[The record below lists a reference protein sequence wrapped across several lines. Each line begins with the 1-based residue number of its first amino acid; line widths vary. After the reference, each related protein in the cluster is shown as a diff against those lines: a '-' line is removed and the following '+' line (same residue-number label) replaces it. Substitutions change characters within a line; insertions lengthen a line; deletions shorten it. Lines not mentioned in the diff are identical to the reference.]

1 MTVTK
6 TDPLDI
12 PEFLR
17 RQSGDAPQCAQPDT
31 VKAKPVRRKKRPP
44 GWYQLTKAEQ
54 DGTADATTIALRKQ
68 LERDKEAKK
77 AARFAQLKE
86 LAAERKRTK
95 CR

>member
-1 MTVTK
+1 MTID
-6 TDPLDI
+6 DPLDI

-17 RQSGDAPQCAQPDT
+17 RQSGDSQQCSLPGT
-31 VKAKPVRRKKRPP
+31 VKRKPVRRKKHPP
-44 GWYQLTKAEQ
+44 GWFQLTKAEQ

-77 AARFAQLKE
+77 IARFARLKE